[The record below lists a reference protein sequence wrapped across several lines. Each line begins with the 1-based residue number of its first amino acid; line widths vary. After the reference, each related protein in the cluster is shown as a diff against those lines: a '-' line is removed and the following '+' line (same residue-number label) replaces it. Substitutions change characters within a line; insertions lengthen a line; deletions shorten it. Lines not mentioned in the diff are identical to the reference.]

1 MKTPLFVLCLCLCPS
16 FETWAGVYKCTSA
29 DGRTNYQSSPCK
41 EDRKAVQINTKTGNQ
56 VDLNQLEKQQQMN
69 AEQLKQL
76 EQEQQAAEQ
85 TKLAAIQQ
93 RNQSAQAQSEL
104 TQALVKQNPLQFSAY
119 AIPPYAPDK
128 LPTVVKPFAERL
140 PDIEKFRRLA
150 AQKALATNQCQRVE
164 ADELH
169 SKSTEAQLI
178 FLINCSSG
186 ASYYFNESELIE

>member
-1 MKTPLFVLCLCLCPS
+1 MKTLLFVLCLCLS
-16 FETWAGVYKCTSA
+16 FQTWAGVYKCTSA
-29 DGRTNYQSSPCK
+29 DGRTNYQSSPCQ

-56 VDLNQLEKQQQMN
+56 VDLNQLEKQQQRD

-76 EQEQQAAEQ
+76 EQQQQAVEQ
-85 TKLAAIQQ
+85 AKQAAILQ

-104 TQALVKQNPLQFSAY
+104 TQTLVKQNPLQFSAY

-128 LPTVVKPFAERL
+128 LPALVKPFEERL
-140 PDIEKFRRLA
+140 ADIEKFRRLA
-150 AQKALATNQCQRVE
+150 AQKALSTNQCQRVE

-169 SKSTEAQLI
+169 SKSTQQQLV

-186 ASYYFNESELIE
+186 TSYFFNESELTE

>member
-1 MKTPLFVLCLCLCPS
+1 MKTSLFVLCLCLS
-16 FETWAGVYKCTSA
+16 YNTWAGVYKCTSA
-29 DGRTNYQSSPCK
+29 DGRTNYQSSPCT

-76 EQEQQAAEQ
+76 EMEQQASEQ
-85 TKLAAIQQ
+85 AKLAAIQQ
-93 RNQSAQAQSEL
+93 RNQSAQAQSEQ

-119 AIPPYAPDK
+119 AIPAYTPDK
-128 LPTVVKPFAERL
+128 LPATVKPFEERL
-140 PDIEKFRRLA
+140 ADIEKFRRLA
-150 AQKALATNQCQRVE
+150 AQKALSTNQCQRVE

-169 SKSTEAQLI
+169 TKSTKAQLV

-186 ASYYFNESELIE
+186 ASYYFNESELAE